1 MFFGNKCYSN
11 DLKIRNLSTSV
22 ATFRIILIIQ
32 ADFPDKN
39 IGFNGEITHLWVNY
53 SPVLGLGYP
62 GYTEGKFKHRCS
74 SNYNQAMS

>member
-39 IGFNGEITHLWVNY
+39 IGFNGEITHL
-53 SPVLGLGYP
+53 
-62 GYTEGKFKHRCS
+62 
-74 SNYNQAMS
+74 